1 MGYCLVVRG
10 CGELRAGDGVL
21 FGGEG
26 MWGAEGWGWGIVW
39 W

>member
-1 MGYCLVVRG
+1 MDG
-10 CGELRAGDGVL
+10 LRAGDGVL
-21 FGGEG
+21 LGVEG

>member
-1 MGYCLVVRG
+1 MDG
-10 CGELRAGDGVL
+10 LRAGDGVL

-26 MWGAEGWGWGIVW
+26 MRGGWFEGWGWGIVW

>member
-1 MGYCLVVRG
+1 MDG
-10 CGELRAGDGVL
+10 LRAGDGVL

-26 MWGAEGWGWGIVW
+26 MWSAEGWGWGIVW